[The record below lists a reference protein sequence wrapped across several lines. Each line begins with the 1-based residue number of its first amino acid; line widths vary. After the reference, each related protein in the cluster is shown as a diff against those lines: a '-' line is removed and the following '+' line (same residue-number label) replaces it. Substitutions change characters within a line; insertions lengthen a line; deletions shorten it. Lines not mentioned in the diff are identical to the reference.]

1 MRKKKFNFFYI
12 NNYVVKVQ
20 MTFNQCLFV
29 YVKVKSETKF
39 FLQATSL
46 LFLMLSH
53 ISYVKQNFLLFQTPA
68 LFRDLFESNYYAM
81 DNACIVK
88 IQYLVF
94 QMTPYMILNTLT
106 IFFLENENCIVGV
119 ICCRI

>member
-68 LFRDLFESNYYAM
+68 LLRDLFESNYYAM
-81 DNACIVK
+81 NNACIVK

-94 QMTPYMILNTLT
+94 QVTPYMILNTLT
-106 IFFLENENCIVGV
+106 IFFWKMKTA
-119 ICCRI
+119 